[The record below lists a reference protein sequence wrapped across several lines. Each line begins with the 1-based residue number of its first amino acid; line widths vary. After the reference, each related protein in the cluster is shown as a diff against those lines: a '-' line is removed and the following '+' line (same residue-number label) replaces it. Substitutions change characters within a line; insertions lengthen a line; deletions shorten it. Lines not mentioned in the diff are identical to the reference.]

1 MPKGEVVKLSPRD
14 HVLTRPDMHVGSVI
28 PEPFKKL
35 LVTPQGG
42 SECFEGVAPEAL
54 PHILRE
60 VVANAIDASIDDP
73 TSKCIESLLD
83 PATGTIT
90 VKSNTVFAIVWRP
103 APIDDWAPAAALSQM
118 HTSTNYDDD
127 QVRYKAGRNGAGGKI
142 ANIFSD
148 EFVLDVGDPSTGQ
161 RGLWRW
167 VDNLSKTAKA
177 SVTSYKSKTAY
188 VKITFTPD
196 YKRFK
201 VSLPLSPG
209 VAGLLRSVF
218 VEASLCAPPWTV
230 VKIAGDKI
238 PIRTTKDYVR
248 ALVGNSAA
256 KAATDEIE
264 KGGKI
269 VFDVSVCLLP
279 ESSNDCAAGASVV
292 FVNGAPTVAGTAI
305 TMIYRKIADIIASKK
320 GAPRVS
326 PAVLRT
332 ALCVTA
338 KVLIPNP
345 AFSSQTKVELKTPE
359 SRFGFQWTPA
369 PKFVNAIHA
378 ISASIVDAV
387 KEKAGFADDKK
398 AKKELD
404 SGGGAR
410 LLNIPK
416 YEPANLAHK
425 KGGGKGR
432 CSLILTEGDSA
443 KTLAMAGRSSVKSGS
458 DIFGIYPLRGKVL
471 NTFGASW
478 KTVSG
483 NVEVGN
489 VIKILGLT
497 PGKKY
502 DAASAAALPYRHLTI
517 FADQDDDGHHIAG
530 LAMLIVQSLF
540 PSLLVVFPDFLQRFA
555 TPLVR
560 IASGKYEGESFF
572 TEQAFK
578 DFVATHPAAATA
590 KAKRYKGLGTSDNKL
605 AKEYFQEYDKN
616 VIVVRYEGA
625 ASDEAISLAFNPKRA
640 DDRKEVIRAY
650 DSSSFIDYSA
660 PSVSLSKFIKV
671 DVFSYAS
678 SAARRAIPA
687 LDGLKDTQRKIV
699 WHAMRTASKGEV
711 KVAQFGASCAE
722 ASHYA
727 HGEVSL
733 IDAVTRMASTYCGS
747 SNVSLLVPSGQF
759 GSRHTHKAAAPRYIF
774 TQADSILPLL
784 FPPEDGSVLEH
795 ATEDGF
801 TVEPVSYVP
810 AIPFLLVNGAEGIG
824 TGFSTSIPSYNPYD
838 LIDLCTSLA
847 EKKRLDRSRPLVPW
861 SHGWKGKLVSKNA
874 DDEDAGWVCT
884 GVFELDEA
892 GTTLSVTELPIGVET
907 DAWLASVTTPP
918 KKADVQHASEFIKS
932 YVNKST
938 NADVHYI
945 FQLAK
950 PIKKSRVVST
960 FKLSKS
966 ISTSNMHAIGL
977 DGTIERYDSPLDIVV
992 DHSVAR
998 LALYETSRLH
1008 QLGVAKTE
1016 KETKE
1021 AKKRYISMIAAE
1033 TLKLNRFETHSKLGE
1048 HLVSLKFPKR
1058 DGNFS
1063 YLTGISTGALTKDN
1077 VAKLEKEISDIEEKI
1092 AFLEATTPNAMW
1104 KTGLA
1109 RLRDGLDDYFSRRIA
1124 TISGESSKTAG
1135 KKRKGGVE

>member
-1 MPKGEVVKLSPRD
+1 MK
-14 HVLTRPDMHVGSVI
+14 I
-28 PEPFKKL
+28 
-35 LVTPQGG
+35 GG
-42 SECFEGVAPEAL
+42 A
-54 PHILRE
+54 
-60 VVANAIDASIDDP
+60 
-73 TSKCIESLLD
+73 KC
-83 PATGTIT
+83 A
-90 VKSNTVFAIVWRP
+90 
-103 APIDDWAPAAALSQM
+103 
-118 HTSTNYDDD
+118 
-127 QVRYKAGRNGAGGKI
+127 
-142 ANIFSD
+142 
-148 EFVLDVGDPSTGQ
+148 
-161 RGLWRW
+161 
-167 VDNLSKTAKA
+167 
-177 SVTSYKSKTAY
+177 
-188 VKITFTPD
+188 
-196 YKRFK
+196 
-201 VSLPLSPG
+201 
-209 VAGLLRSVF
+209 
-218 VEASLCAPPWTV
+218 
-230 VKIAGDKI
+230 
-238 PIRTTKDYVR
+238 IRTTKDYVR
-248 ALVGNSAA
+248 ALVGDASA
-256 KAATDEIE
+256 KAATDSIE
-264 KGGKI
+264 RGEK
-269 VFDVSVCLLP
+269 VLFDISVCLLP

-292 FVNGAPTVAGTAI
+292 FVNGAPTIAGTAI
-305 TMIYRKIADIIASKK
+305 NMIFRKISDIIASRK

-338 KVLIPNP
+338 KVLVPNP
-345 AFSSQTKVELKTPE
+345 SFSSQTKVELKTPE
-359 SRFGFQWTPA
+359 PKFGWAWTPQ
-369 PKFVNAIHA
+369 PKFCSAINA

-404 SGGGAR
+404 AGGGGR
-410 LLNIPK
+410 MLSIPK

-425 KGGGKGR
+425 KGGGKGL

-443 KTLAMAGRSSVKSGS
+443 KTLAMAGRSSVKNGS
-458 DIFGIYPLRGKVL
+458 DVFGIYPLRGKVL

-483 NVEVGN
+483 NAEVGN

-502 DAASAAALPYRHLTI
+502 DAASAAALPYRHLVV
-517 FADQDDDGHHIAG
+517 FADQDEDGHHIAG

-540 PSLLVVFPDFLQRFA
+540 PSLLAVYPDFLQRFA

-560 IASGKYEGESFF
+560 IVSGRFEGESFF

-578 DFVATHPAAATA
+578 EFVATHPAAATA

-605 AKEYFQEYDKN
+605 AKEYFRDYDKN

-650 DSSSFIDYSA
+650 DHSSFVDYSA

-747 SNVSLLVPSGQF
+747 SNISLLVPSGQF
-759 GSRHTHKAAAPRYIF
+759 GSRHTHKAAAARYIF
-774 TQADSILPLL
+774 TKADSILPLL
-784 FPPEDGSVLEH
+784 FPPEDEAVLEH
-795 ATEDGF
+795 VVEDGY

-810 AIPFLLVNGAEGIG
+810 VIPFLLGNGAEGIG
-824 TGFSTSIPSYNPYD
+824 TGFSTSIPSFNPYE
-838 LIDLCTSLA
+838 LIDLCASLA

-884 GVFELDEA
+884 GLFDIDDA
-892 GTTLSVTELPIGVET
+892 GTTLTVTELPIGIET

-918 KKADVQHASEFIKS
+918 KKTDPEHASEYIKS

-938 NADVHYI
+938 NADVHYV
-945 FQLAK
+945 FSLAK
-950 PIKKSRVVST
+950 PIKKSRVVSA

-977 DGTIERYDSPLDIVV
+977 DGTIEKYEPLDIVV

-998 LALYETSRLH
+998 LALYENSRLH
-1008 QLGVAKTE
+1008 QLGVAKTD

-1021 AKKRYISMIAAE
+1021 AKKRYILMIIAE
-1033 TLKLNRFETHSKLGE
+1033 TLKLNRFATHSELGE

-1058 DGNFS
+1058 DGTFS

-1077 VAKLEKEISDIEEKI
+1077 VAKLEKEISDIEDKI
-1092 AFLEATTPNAMW
+1092 SFLEATTPNAMW
-1104 KTGLA
+1104 KAGLA
-1109 RLRDGLDDYFSRRIA
+1109 RLRDGLDDYFARRTSI
-1124 TISGESSKTAG
+1124 ISGESSKTAG
-1135 KKRKGGVE
+1135 KKRKGVE